1 MFLKIAQRCPKLHPR
16 AVPRSCSPKLFLKA
30 AVQSCCPKAVIFQTY
45 TPKWLPKII
54 LQSGP
59 GKLLPQNCFVK
70 LPQKLLPKAA
80 LLQGNYSSKLFRKA
94 CQNCSPKRFPE
105 AASQGCSPKYFCKD
119 IAPKRLCFKP
129 LPHSGSPKL
138 FFKTASWCQKL
149 LPKIAF

>member
-1 MFLKIAQRCPKLHPR
+1 MFLKIVQSCPKLHPR
-16 AVPRSCSPKLFLKA
+16 AVPRSCSLKLFPKA

-45 TPKWLPKII
+45 IPKWLPKII

-59 GKLLPQNCFVK
+59 GQ
-70 LPQKLLPKAA
+70 LLPKAA
-80 LLQGNYSSKLFRKA
+80 LLQSNYSSKLFRKA

-105 AASQGCSPKYFCKD
+105 AASQSCSPKHLCKE
-119 IAPKRLCFKP
+119 IAPKWLCFKP

-138 FFKTASWCQKL
+138 FFKAASWCQKL